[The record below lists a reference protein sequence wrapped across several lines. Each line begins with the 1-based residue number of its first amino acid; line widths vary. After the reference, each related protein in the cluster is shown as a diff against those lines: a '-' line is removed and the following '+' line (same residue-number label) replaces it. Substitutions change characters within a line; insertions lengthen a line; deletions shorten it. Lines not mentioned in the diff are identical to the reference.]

1 MPEASKRME
10 SLRSIPLFADLP
22 DDALERILDCA
33 TEFDAEK
40 GHVLIQRDQPGAGLF
55 VIEDGTAVV
64 ELRDRRIELG
74 PGEFIGELAL
84 LDESIRHIARV
95 AAATPIRCLAIR
107 RDDFE
112 GLLESQPHLAVSML
126 KVLARRLAKGNQPV
140 PSPPEPD

>member
-1 MPEASKRME
+1 MPEVRERME
-10 SLRSIPLFADLP
+10 SLRSIPLFADLS
-22 DDALERILDCA
+22 DEALEKILDCA

-55 VIEDGTAVV
+55 VIEDGTVVV

-95 AAATPIRCLAIR
+95 AAATPIRFLAIR

-112 GLLESQPHLAVSML
+112 RLLESQPQLAVSML
-126 KVLARRLAKGNQPV
+126 RALARRMNKAAH
-140 PSPPEPD
+140 E